1 MSLDNSLRKKSG
13 MAGVRSVLKRGE
25 RIAKLT
31 ETEKFPAGSSPFNL
45 PKVRVMKVMAKK
57 AKKVKS
63 EDDAKDD
70 KKGGAKGAP
79 AAKAGAPAAKAAPAA
94 KPAAKPAGKK

>member
-31 ETEKFPAGSSPFNL
+31 EAEKFADGASPFNL
-45 PKVRVMKVMAKK
+45 PKVRVMKVLAKK
-57 AKKVKS
+57 AKKVKA
-63 EDDAKDD
+63 EGDAKDE
-70 KKGGAKGAP
+70 KKGAKGGKAAAP
-79 AAKAGAPAAKAAPAA
+79 AAAAKAAPAA
-94 KPAAKPAGKK
+94 KPAAKK